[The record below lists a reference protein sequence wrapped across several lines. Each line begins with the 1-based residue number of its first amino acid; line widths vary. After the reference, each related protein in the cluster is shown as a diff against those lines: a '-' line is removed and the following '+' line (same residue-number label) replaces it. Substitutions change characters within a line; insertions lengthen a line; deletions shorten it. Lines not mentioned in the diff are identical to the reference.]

1 MEIKKKYVEI
11 LKQQIEK
18 AYDIQHEKIVEI
30 SNMFGQCMSNFGVVQ
45 LFGIDHDEEFV
56 NELNYRAGGIAPFH
70 ALKIKDLTLRGG
82 VKVAD
87 VESGRIYLP
96 ENVAKTA
103 DALMG
108 LYELDDRDMYVLVST
123 KGNDPLVLELAKRV
137 KANNQKLVAVVNK
150 ASYDACGGT
159 LLDYADIWLDM
170 CSPEPD
176 VALDLAGV
184 KIGQTSSTVANV
196 IAQMLTAE
204 TYRYF
209 IEKEGKAP
217 VLFSANIKGAD
228 VHNNALTDPYGRRVR

>member
-11 LKQQIEK
+11 LKAQIEK
-18 AYDIQHEKIVEI
+18 AYDTQHKKIVEV
-30 SNMFGQCMSNFGVVQ
+30 SNMFGQCMSNGGVVQ
-45 LFGIDHDEEFV
+45 LFGIEHDEEFV

-70 ALKIKDLTLRGG
+70 ALKIRDLTLKGG
-82 VKVAD
+82 VEMED
-87 VESGRIYLP
+87 VKSGKIYLK
-96 ENVAKTA
+96 ENVSKTA
-103 DALMG
+103 DVLMG
-108 LYELDDRDMYVLVST
+108 LYDLDDRDMYVLVSA
-123 KGNDPLVLELAKRV
+123 KGNNPLVLELAERV
-137 KANNQKLVAVVNK
+137 KTNGQKLVAVVNK
-150 ASYDACGGT
+150 AGYDASGGT

-170 CSPEPD
+170 CSFEPD
-176 VALDLAGV
+176 VAIDLDGV

-209 IEKEGKAP
+209 IETKGKAP

>member
-1 MEIKKKYVEI
+1 MGIKKKYVEV
-11 LKQQIEK
+11 LKKQIEK
-18 AYDIQHEKIVEI
+18 AYDTQHEKIVEI
-30 SNMFGQCMSNFGVVQ
+30 SNMFGECMSNSGVVQ

-70 ALKIKDLTLRGG
+70 GIKIRDLTLRG
-82 VKVAD
+82 KVEMAD
-87 VESGRIYLP
+87 VKSGKIYLA
-96 ENVAKTA
+96 ENVADTV
-103 DALMG
+103 DILMS
-108 LYELDDRDMYVLVST
+108 LYDLDDRDMYVLVSA
-123 KGNDPLVLELAKRV
+123 KGNNPLVLELAKRV

-150 ASYDACGGT
+150 ASYDVYGGT

-176 VALDLAGV
+176 VALDLDGV
-184 KIGQTSSTVANV
+184 KVGQTSSTVANV

-209 IEKEGKAP
+209 IETKGKAP